1 MAELLRVLLVEDNED
16 DAELVRRTLSHGE
29 AAVELTRVEDEPS
42 LRAALAEGAWD
53 AVVADYS
60 LPHFS
65 APEALAIVQETGQ
78 DLPFIVVSGTIGEST
93 AVAMMRTGA
102 HDYLMKD
109 NLARLLPAVEREIAE
124 AQVRR
129 ERRESEERFRAIFD
143 RSAVGIT
150 VTSMD
155 GRELDCNPAMA
166 AMLGMT
172 REEYLAADP
181 KTLFH
186 PDERDPVVTE
196 WEDLLAGK
204 RDSYQ
209 RETRLLH
216 QGGHTV
222 YVRLT
227 VSLAAYG
234 PAQETVALTMI
245 EDITTRKQAEK
256 RLRESEEQYR
266 EMFEHMSSGVAVY
279 EAVGDGED
287 FLFREFNAAAERIDG
302 VSRDELLGRPV
313 SKEFPSAE
321 EMGILGVLRRV
332 WRTGQAEYHAPTYY
346 EDTRRSGWRENFVY
360 KLPAGQVVAIY
371 DDVTE
376 RVEAQRSL
384 DETRERLEALID
396 AAPVAVIMFSRD
408 ARVLLW
414 NPAAERIFGWPAEK
428 LLGATFPGSD
438 YGERELVA
446 NMVSEVLAGQSLP
459 DIELRLSRADDSLV
473 DVSISASPV
482 RDAEGQI
489 VAAMGVV
496 ADITERAESAR
507 LLEASEER
515 HRSLVENSPIG
526 VWEGDFG
533 GVKQWVEELR
543 QEGVADLAAH
553 LRKQPD
559 AIHEVI
565 DRIIVHSVNDFVRS
579 RLSLQS
585 TAEFMDWMHRMAAG
599 DPRPFFT
606 EFCLCLAAGELTF
619 ALETALP
626 HPDGTRTWVIV
637 QAVVMPGHER
647 NLSRVTVFI
656 TDITERVT
664 AEEALAAERERLAVT
679 LRSIADCVIAT
690 DVEGRVLLL
699 NPAAAALTGW
709 PEDEALGRPVDEVLR
724 LADARTGEPLPGP
737 VAEALG
743 EGAGPARPGLVL
755 LRARDGS
762 EYSVAESAAP
772 IHNAQSD
779 TVGAVVVFHDVT
791 GEQAL
796 RTEALRAQKLESLG
810 VLAGGIAHDFNN
822 VLLVISGNLQ
832 MARMFE
838 HGEDKHVTM
847 LNNAERACGQAR
859 DLTQQLLTFAKGG
872 APVKD
877 VAAIGDLV
885 RDTALF
891 ALSGSNV
898 RCELDIAPD
907 LCVVEVDRGQISQV
921 VNNLVINADQAMPTG
936 GCLRIGLR
944 NARLDGTGPIPLP
957 AGEYVC
963 LTVADTGGGIAPEHV
978 DRIFDPYFTTKSTG
992 SGLGLANCYS
1002 IVQQHGGHLGVES
1015 TPGKGST
1022 FRIYLPISAGE
1033 GDAPRGEQRVA
1044 PTGTGR
1050 VLVMDDEAAVR
1061 ELAEMLLTD
1070 LGYTVALAEGGEQAL
1085 DMCRSACERGEPFA
1099 AVVLDL
1105 TIRGAMGGLETMA
1118 ALREL
1123 DPEVRAVV
1131 CSGYSAD
1138 PVMAQYA
1145 EHGFCAVVVKPY
1157 DVVELAE
1164 AVAQA
1169 VAGD

>member
-1 MAELLRVLLVEDNED
+1 MYRD
-16 DAELVRRTLSHGE
+16 D
-29 AAVELTRVEDEPS
+29 
-42 LRAALAEGAWD
+42 
-53 AVVADYS
+53 
-60 LPHFS
+60 
-65 APEALAIVQETGQ
+65 
-78 DLPFIVVSGTIGEST
+78 
-93 AVAMMRTGA
+93 
-102 HDYLMKD
+102 
-109 NLARLLPAVEREIAE
+109 
-124 AQVRR
+124 RR
-129 ERRESEERFRAIFD
+129 E
-143 RSAVGIT
+143 
-150 VTSMD
+150 
-155 GRELDCNPAMA
+155 
-166 AMLGMT
+166 
-172 REEYLAADP
+172 
-181 KTLFH
+181 
-186 PDERDPVVTE
+186 
-196 WEDLLAGK
+196 
-204 RDSYQ
+204 
-209 RETRLLH
+209 
-216 QGGHTV
+216 
-222 YVRLT
+222 
-227 VSLAAYG
+227 
-234 PAQETVALTMI
+234 
-245 EDITTRKQAEK
+245 
-256 RLRESEEQYR
+256 
-266 EMFEHMSSGVAVY
+266 
-279 EAVGDGED
+279 
-287 FLFREFNAAAERIDG
+287 
-302 VSRDELLGRPV
+302 
-313 SKEFPSAE
+313 
-321 EMGILGVLRRV
+321 
-332 WRTGQAEYHAPTYY
+332 
-346 EDTRRSGWRENFVY
+346 GWRENFVY

-376 RVEAQRSL
+376 RVTAQL
-384 DETRERLEALID
+384 ALHETSERLQALVD

-414 NPAAERIFGWPAEK
+414 NPAAERMLGWPAEEV
-428 LLGATFPGSD
+428 LGEPFPGPD
-438 YGERELVA
+438 YSERELVA
-446 NMVSEVLAGQSLP
+446 TMVSEVLAGESFTNVEVRLP
-459 DIELRLSRADDSLV
+459 REDGNEV

-482 RDAEGQI
+482 RDAEGRV

-496 ADITERAESAR
+496 ADITERVRSSR
-507 LLEASEER
+507 LLEQSEER
-515 HRSLVENSPIG
+515 FRLLYEEAPVPYQSLDADGCFLDVNRTWLETLGYEREEVIARSFA
-526 VWEGDFG
+526 DFLPPDERAPFRKRFEYFKAAGRIG
-533 GVKQWVEELR
+533 GVRVVLLHRNGHRLTGEFQGR
-543 QEGVADLAAH
+543 VA
-553 LRKQPD
+553 
-559 AIHEVI
+559 
-565 DRIIVHSVNDFVRS
+565 
-579 RLSLQS
+579 
-585 TAEFMDWMHRMAAG
+585 HRA
-599 DPRPFFT
+599 
-606 EFCLCLAAGELTF
+606 
-619 ALETALP
+619 
-626 HPDGTRTWVIV
+626 DGSFQQT
-637 QAVVMPGHER
+637 HC
-647 NLSRVTVFI
+647 VFQ
-656 TDITERVT
+656 DITARLA
-664 AEEALAAERERLAVT
+664 AEEALAAEKERLSVT

-690 DVEGRVLLL
+690 DVDGRVLLL

-737 VAEALG
+737 VAEALD
-743 EGAGPARPGLVL
+743 EAARAARPGLVL

-779 TVGAVVVFHDVT
+779 TVGVVIVFRDVT
-791 GEQAL
+791 EEQVL
-796 RTEALRAQKLESLG
+796 RTEALRAEKLESLG

-838 HGEDKHVTM
+838 HGDDKHATM
-847 LNNAERACGQAR
+847 LSNAERACGQAR

-936 GCLRIGLR
+936 GGLRIGLR

-963 LTVADTGGGIAPEHV
+963 LTVADTGGGIAPEHL

-1015 TPGKGST
+1015 TPGEGST
-1022 FRIYLPISAGE
+1022 FRIYLPVSAGE
-1033 GDAPRGEQRVA
+1033 GDAPRAEQRVA
-1044 PTGTGR
+1044 PMGTGR
-1050 VLVMDDEAAVR
+1050 ILVMDDEATVR

-1070 LGYTVALAEGGEQAL
+1070 LGYTVALAEGGEEAL
-1085 DMCRSACERGEPFA
+1085 NLYRSAGERGEPFA

-1138 PVMAQYA
+1138 PVMAQYQ

-1169 VAGD
+1169 VTRD